1 MTMVVLRKQST
12 NMCLENN
19 MDIKKFKGAVFDLD
33 GTLLDSMHIWH
44 DVDEEFFRRRNLEVT
59 KEYVDVIKNMHLP
72 AAAVYTKEKY
82 NIKESVE
89 EIVQEWLD
97 LCTEAYLHKVDLKEG
112 VYDFLKM
119 LHDNGI
125 KMSFATASERQ
136 VCEGTLKNH
145 GIFDFFSAY
154 AYVSEI
160 NIGKTEPDIYL
171 LAAKRMGVAPENC
184 IVFED
189 ILEGISGA
197 KKGNFTTCGVYD
209 KSSAKDEYEIKK
221 IADYYIK
228 SFEELL

>member
-1 MTMVVLRKQST
+1 M
-12 NMCLENN
+12 E
-19 MDIKKFKGAVFDLD
+19 IKDFKGAIFDLD

-44 DVDEEFFRRRNLEVT
+44 DVDVEFFKRRNLPLT
-59 KEYVDVIKNMHLP
+59 RDYIDIIKNMHLP

-89 EIVQEWLD
+89 EIVDEWLH
-97 LCTEAYLHKVDLKEG
+97 LCTQAYLTDVDMKPG
-112 VYDFLKM
+112 VFDYLKM
-119 LHDNGI
+119 LYDKGV
-125 KMSFATASERQ
+125 KMAFATASEKV

-145 GIFDFFSAY
+145 GIFDFFSAS

-171 LAAKRMGVAPENC
+171 LAAQRIGVAPEKC

-189 ILEGISGA
+189 IIEGIKSA
-197 KKGNFTTCGVYD
+197 NKGNFITCGVFD
-209 KSSAKDEYEIKK
+209 KSSAKDENEIRKV
-221 IADYYIK
+221 ADYYIK